1 MRDREDD
8 IGDADS
14 NENEMIHWFLDEDQ
28 AVDQVARVGRPRI

>member
-14 NENEMIHWFLDEDQ
+14 NENEIIYWFLDEDQ
-28 AVDQVARVGRPRI
+28 AEDQVPRVGRSRV

>member
-8 IGDADS
+8 IGEADS

-28 AVDQVARVGRPRI
+28 VEDQAPRVGRPRV